1 MKAYIMYSQN
11 VQKSEF
17 HIVKEQRDRV
27 KKYLSMGTTYIITY
41 SVILAHFLGFVDLC
55 TTLLWRIKLMGRP
68 RADRLPTLFMWL
80 IIFYQT
86 WMSEPFLLSTKA
98 QKNVLDR
105 VFQSFQDVG
114 LSKVKALT
122 SDSLFVYLNT
132 RNQDLLSWF

>member
-1 MKAYIMYSQN
+1 MYSQN

-27 KKYLSMGTTYIITY
+27 KKYLSMGTTYIYHVGRY

-55 TTLLWRIKLMGRP
+55 TSLLWRIKLMGRP

-98 QKNVLDR
+98 RKNVLDR

-114 LSKVKALT
+114 LSKVKASVFSFGSATPSCHLWV
-122 SDSLFVYLNT
+122 SNFY
-132 RNQDLLSWF
+132 